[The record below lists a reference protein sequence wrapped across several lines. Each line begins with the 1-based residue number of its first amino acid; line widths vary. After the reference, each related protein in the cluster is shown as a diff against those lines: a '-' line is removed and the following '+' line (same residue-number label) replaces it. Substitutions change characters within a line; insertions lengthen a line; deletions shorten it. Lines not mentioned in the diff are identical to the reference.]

1 MERNK
6 ESERSLIADYYTK
19 HFEELKAF
27 VYSRLPIADEAEDIA
42 QNIFLKLLESK
53 KMITPIT
60 LPCFVY
66 TMARNLIA
74 DYWRHRQQGEVYEHF
89 IKTSNWRSRSTES
102 VGSLFSAQEVNEML
116 ERGIAQLSDKQSC
129 VYRLNVYENMPVR
142 EIATTLN
149 LSYKNTENRLGFAR
163 KRVRDFMK
171 KALAS

>member
-19 HFEELKAF
+19 HFEDLKAF
-27 VYSRLPIADEAEDIA
+27 VYSRLPIADEAEDIT

-66 TMARNLIA
+66 TMARNLVA
-74 DYWRHRQQGEVYEHF
+74 DYWRRRQQDEVYEHF
-89 IKTSNWRSRSTES
+89 IKTSNWRSRSSES
-102 VGSLFSAQEVNEML
+102 VESLFSAQEVNEML
-116 ERGIAQLSDKQSC
+116 ERGIARLPDKQSC
-129 VYRLNVYENMPVR
+129 VYRLNIYENMPVK

-149 LSYKNTENRLGFAR
+149 LSYKNTENRLGVAR
-163 KRVRDFMK
+163 KRVRDFMT

>member
-1 MERNK
+1 MKRNK

-19 HFEELKAF
+19 HFEDLKAF

-74 DYWRHRQQGEVYEHF
+74 DYWRHRQQGEVY
-89 IKTSNWRSRSTES
+89 
-102 VGSLFSAQEVNEML
+102 
-116 ERGIAQLSDKQSC
+116 KQSY
-129 VYRLNVYENMPVR
+129 VYRLNIYENMPVK

-149 LSYKNTENRLGFAR
+149 LSYKNTENRLSFAR
-163 KRVRDFMK
+163 KRVRDFVT

>member
-1 MERNK
+1 MKRNK

-19 HFEELKAF
+19 HFEDLKAF

-74 DYWRHRQQGEVYEHF
+74 DYWRRKQRGEIYEHF
-89 IKTSNWRSRSTES
+89 IKTSNWRNYFSNKASSKKIDVPLNTGIFRS
-102 VGSLFSAQEVNEML
+102 
-116 ERGIAQLSDKQSC
+116 ERKYLLPNQSC
-129 VYRLNVYENMPVR
+129 
-142 EIATTLN
+142 
-149 LSYKNTENRLGFAR
+149 
-163 KRVRDFMK
+163 
-171 KALAS
+171 

>member
-1 MERNK
+1 MRCT
-6 ESERSLIADYYTK
+6 SIS
-19 HFEELKAF
+19 
-27 VYSRLPIADEAEDIA
+27 SRQAIGG
-42 QNIFLKLLESK
+42 
-53 KMITPIT
+53 
-60 LPCFVY
+60 
-66 TMARNLIA
+66 R
-74 DYWRHRQQGEVYEHF
+74 EVPRA
-89 IKTSNWRSRSTES
+89 SSQ
-102 VGSLFSAQEVNEML
+102 LFSAQEVNEML

>member
-74 DYWRHRQQGEVYEHF
+74 DYWRHRQ
-89 IKTSNWRSRSTES
+89 RR
-102 VGSLFSAQEVNEML
+102 
-116 ERGIAQLSDKQSC
+116 
-129 VYRLNVYENMPVR
+129 
-142 EIATTLN
+142 
-149 LSYKNTENRLGFAR
+149 
-163 KRVRDFMK
+163 
-171 KALAS
+171 

>member
-1 MERNK
+1 MERSK

-19 HFEELKAF
+19 YFEELKAF

-60 LPCFVY
+60 LPCLVY

-102 VGSLFSAQEVNEML
+102 VESLFSAQEVNEML
-116 ERGIAQLSDKQSC
+116 ERGIAQLSDKQSS
-129 VYRLNVYENMPVR
+129 VYRLNVYENMPVK

-149 LSYKNTENRLGFAR
+149 LSYKKTENRLGIAR
-163 KRVRDFMK
+163 KKVRDFMT
-171 KALAS
+171 KALAG